1 MLQGGEKMDELVKR
15 VVSLIKSHEKKVMIG
30 ISGHGAAGK
39 TTFSRKLVDAL
50 GEETV
55 SYINTDPYIVSSK
68 VRQYALIQYVYE
80 ELTYESKMTACHPSA
95 HNSEILERDIQMLKG
110 EKDFLTITTDYTIG
124 EWLSSKMVTI
134 VEGMSVAFINSNVFD
149 YSFYFYTDEETEL
162 IRRYGRDIAERGA
175 DREHLKH
182 SHRQR
187 RMQYDLFM
195 HPFSENFDCI
205 IKSSNTAMAIEK
217 WTK

>member
-1 MLQGGEKMDELVKR
+1 
-15 VVSLIKSHEKKVMIG
+15 
-30 ISGHGAAGK
+30 
-39 TTFSRKLVDAL
+39 
-50 GEETV
+50 
-55 SYINTDPYIVSSK
+55 
-68 VRQYALIQYVYE
+68 
-80 ELTYESKMTACHPSA
+80 
-95 HNSEILERDIQMLKG
+95 
-110 EKDFLTITTDYTIG
+110 
-124 EWLSSKMVTI
+124 MVTI

-187 RMQYDLFM
+187 RMQYDSFM